1 MAIETNYT
9 FVADGLVL
17 TDPDK
22 VDTNSTLVSEST
34 FLADNLH
41 ISGLKPIRK
50 DGTLKI
56 EMRLTIPTQLVDPN
70 SAGDFLLLYP
80 NWDARMIFPNGY
92 KIGTGIQ
99 ATTVSS
105 GSAKLFRAA
114 WEYGT
119 EALRDAAWDEAFVNY
134 NGQAGTIAPSVEFIY
149 ATDGNLAS
157 DSRAFT
163 GSRNYQLRYEGQ
175 RGRLL

>member
-1 MAIETNYT
+1 MSQATNYT
-9 FVADGLVL
+9 FVADGLSL
-17 TDPDK
+17 TNATQ
-22 VDTNSTLVSEST
+22 VDTNNTLVSEST
-34 FLADNLH
+34 FLAANLT
-41 ISGLKPIRK
+41 ISGATPIRK

-56 EMRLTIPTQLVDPN
+56 EMRLSIPTQLVDPN
-70 SAGDFLLLYP
+70 SAGDLLLFYP
-80 NWDARMIFPNGY
+80 NWNARMIFPNGY

-105 GSAKLFRAA
+105 GNAKLFRVA

-134 NGQAGTIAPSVEFIY
+134 NGQTGTIAPSVEFIY
-149 ATDGNLAS
+149 ATDGNTAS
-157 DSRAFT
+157 DSRAFA
-163 GSRNYQLRYEGQ
+163 GSRHYQLRYEGQ

>member
-1 MAIETNYT
+1 MSQTTNYT
-9 FVADGLVL
+9 FVADGLSL
-17 TDPDK
+17 TNATQ
-22 VDTNSTLVSEST
+22 VDTNNTLVSEST
-34 FLADNLH
+34 FLSANLQV
-41 ISGLKPIRK
+41 STSNPIRK

-56 EMRLTIPTQLVDPN
+56 EMRLTMPTQLVDPN
-70 SAGDFLLLYP
+70 TAGDLLLFYP

-105 GSAKLFRAA
+105 GTAKLFRIA

-119 EALRDAAWDEAFVNY
+119 ETQRDAAWDEAFVNY
-134 NGQAGTIAPSVEFIY
+134 NGQTGTIAPSVEFIY

-157 DSRAFT
+157 DSRAST
-163 GSRNYQLRYEGQ
+163 GSRHYQLRYEGQ

>member
-1 MAIETNYT
+1 MALATNYT
-9 FVADGLVL
+9 FVADGLAL

-22 VDTNSTLVSEST
+22 VDTNNTLVSEST
-34 FLADNLH
+34 FLSANLH
-41 ISGLKPIRK
+41 ISNAKPIRK

-56 EMRLTIPTQLVDPN
+56 EMRLSIPTQLVDPN
-70 SAGDFLLLYP
+70 SAGDFLLFYP
-80 NWDARMIFPNGY
+80 NWNARMIFPNGY

-99 ATTVSS
+99 ATTISS
-105 GSAKLFRAA
+105 GSAKTFRVA

-119 EALRDAAWDEAFVNY
+119 ETLRDAAWDGAFVNY
-134 NGQAGTIAPSVEFIY
+134 NGQTGTIAPSVEFIY

-157 DSRAFT
+157 DSRAFA
-163 GSRNYQLRYEGQ
+163 GSRPYSLRFEGQ